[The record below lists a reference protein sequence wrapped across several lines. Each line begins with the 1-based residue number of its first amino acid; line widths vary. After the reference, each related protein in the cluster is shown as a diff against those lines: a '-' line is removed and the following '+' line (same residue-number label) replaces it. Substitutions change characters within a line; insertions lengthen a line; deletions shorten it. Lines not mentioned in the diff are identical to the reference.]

1 MEVADAAVEEDH
13 FGVGVGGAVVEEGA
27 AVVGGGVGGAFEGAF
42 DEDVAVGGLEVADP
56 GEGAAAIAEGGAVG
70 EEAAAAEDGVA
81 AAVDRAVFHID
92 ASIGLERV
100 AVADDVDPVQG
111 DAVAAQEQS
120 LGLAHEVGG
129 EGDVL
134 QDEVVAMVEGHR
146 RPPLREGARP
156 LVGLD
161 GQRVR
166 VEDLV
171 VRIMHAGD
179 VGARADDGDMCL
191 VPHVDDFLVVAGH
204 HLDDYVF
211 LGEVRN
217 QVQGALQ
224 RAKVPGARGVD
235 DEGVREGR
243 RFRGGG
249 EGPSAGEGAAFPRAL
264 GRREHALIDRHPIFV
279 PILEHVVVRV
289 DHRGSA
295 AHEHG
300 MEMERVRESA
310 DDGELVLRR
319 CGLGRSRRGAGH
331 GVPVR
336 RHETAAVVVR
346 DLGIVDVRR
355 VRPALRRPRRHG
367 QVEAVHA
374 LAARHVP
381 DPDPSLIA
389 HRRHL
394 AESERQMRVH
404 IDPYRP
410 VRRAQGNLL
419 CRCARRKTRHRC
431 HHYESQDPF
440 HHREN

>member
-56 GEGAAAIAEGGAVG
+56 GEGAAAVAEGGAVR

-81 AAVDRAVFHID
+81 ASVDGAALHVNGP
-92 ASIGLERV
+92 IGLERV
-100 AVADDVDPVQG
+100 AVADDMDAVQG

-134 QDEVVAMVEGHR
+134 QNEVVAVVEGHR
-146 RPPLREGARP
+146 RPPLREGSRP

-161 GQRVR
+161 RQRVR

-171 VRIMHAGD
+171 VGIMHAGD
-179 VGARADDGDMCL
+179 VGARADNGDMGL
-191 VPHVDDFLVVAGH
+191 VPHIDDLLVVTGH
-204 HLDDYVF
+204 HLDDDG
-211 LGEVRN
+211 LRREVRN

-243 RFRGGG
+243 RFVCGG
-249 EGPSAGEGAAFPRAL
+249 EGPSTGEGAALPRAL

-279 PILEHVVVRV
+279 PILQHVVVRV

-310 DDGELVLRR
+310 DDGELVLWRR
-319 CGLGRSRRGAGH
+319 GLDRSRRGAGH

-367 QVEAVHA
+367 QVETVHA
-374 LAARHVP
+374 LTARHVP
-381 DPDPSLIA
+381 DPDPALVA
-389 HRRHL
+389 HRRHIL
-394 AESERQMRVH
+394 ECDREVRVH
-404 IDPYRP
+404 IDPNRP
-410 VRRAQGNLL
+410 VRRA
-419 CRCARRKTRHRC
+419 
-431 HHYESQDPF
+431 
-440 HHREN
+440 

>member
-1 MEVADAAVEEDH
+1 
-13 FGVGVGGAVVEEGA
+13 
-27 AVVGGGVGGAFEGAF
+27 
-42 DEDVAVGGLEVADP
+42 
-56 GEGAAAIAEGGAVG
+56 
-70 EEAAAAEDGVA
+70 
-81 AAVDRAVFHID
+81 
-92 ASIGLERV
+92 
-100 AVADDVDPVQG
+100 
-111 DAVAAQEQS
+111 
-120 LGLAHEVGG
+120 
-129 EGDVL
+129 
-134 QDEVVAMVEGHR
+134 MVEGDR
-146 RPPLREGARP
+146 RPPLREGAGA

-171 VRIMHAGD
+171 VGIMHAGD
-179 VGARADDGDMCL
+179 LRARTDDGDIRL
-191 VPHVDDFLVVAGH
+191 VPHVHDLLVVAGH
-204 HLDDYVF
+204 HLDDDGL

-217 QVQGALQ
+217 QVQGTLQ
-224 RAKVPGARGVD
+224 RAKVSGARGVD
-235 DEGVREGR
+235 DEGVRKRR
-243 RFRGGG
+243 RFGGGG
-249 EGPSAGEGAAFPRAL
+249 EGPSAGEGAALPRAL
-264 GRREHALIDRHPIFV
+264 GCREHALIDRHPILM

-289 DHRGSA
+289 DYRGSA

-319 CGLGRSRRGAGH
+319 RGLGRSRRGAGH

-355 VRPALRRPRRHG
+355 VRPALRRPRRHR

-374 LAARHVP
+374 FAARHVP
-381 DPDPSLIA
+381 DPDPSARA

-410 VRRAQGNLL
+410 VRRAQGNSL
-419 CRCARRKTRHRC
+419 CRRARRRAYRC
-431 HHYESQDPF
+431 NRYSCSHGHPA
-440 HHREN
+440 